1 MLRTLHETL
10 PTDQYSLPAMAV
22 APNLRRHSG
31 QTSMHTSMHTTT
43 YCCPAARKQV
53 QVVQNLIHVLHQIA
67 VGEFAKAIHHNALSA
82 GPSSKRCARHVT
94 ILSNGAFF
102 QGDSPRCCGRSCPRE
117 ETRGQETDRPQAI
130 FLSGFTYCRGVVSLV
145 KRLPPQ
151 KKHCKTTRH
160 AYLSSLLCFCHVDD
174 RYTSWRGTSLL
185 L

>member
-67 VGEFAKAIHHNALSA
+67 VGEFAKAIYITTPCPPVRAASGVLDMLRYFLMERSFKETAHGAVGDLARERKRGARRQTARRQFFCPALHIA
-82 GPSSKRCARHVT
+82 EAW
-94 ILSNGAFF
+94 
-102 QGDSPRCCGRSCPRE
+102 
-117 ETRGQETDRPQAI
+117 
-130 FLSGFTYCRGVVSLV
+130 
-145 KRLPPQ
+145 
-151 KKHCKTTRH
+151 
-160 AYLSSLLCFCHVDD
+160 YLS
-174 RYTSWRGTSLL
+174 
-185 L
+185 